1 MMYVG
6 IVDGGKIFEVIV
18 SIIQPCHILL
28 VNVASQHKH
37 ERIFAGFDKS
47 GRKAIEKE
55 RRAVL
60 NGENASRD

>member
-37 ERIFAGFDKS
+37 ERIFAGFDNS
-47 GRKAIEKE
+47 GRNAMARE
-55 RRAVL
+55 RSAVL

>member
-1 MMYVG
+1 M
-6 IVDGGKIFEVIV
+6 IV

-37 ERIFAGFDKS
+37 ERIFAGFDDL
-47 GRKAIEKE
+47 GRNAIAKE
-55 RRAVL
+55 RSAVL